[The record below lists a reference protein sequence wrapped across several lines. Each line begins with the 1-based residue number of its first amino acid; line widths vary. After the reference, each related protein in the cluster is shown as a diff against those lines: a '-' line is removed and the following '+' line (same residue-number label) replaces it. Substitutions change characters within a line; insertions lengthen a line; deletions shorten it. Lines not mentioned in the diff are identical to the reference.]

1 MRRFGA
7 LPLVLALLGAP
18 ACSRPDMISADPS
31 TSQAQ
36 VEGTAAVL
44 VPAVESSPKLQTSHA
59 TPTSSSVQDLGNF
72 PAGTLL
78 TVRLK
83 SAVYAGIS
91 PSDASFEAIVVEPLM
106 VAGNALIPRGTSVAG
121 RVESARTSSLKP
133 NRGYVRLVLNS
144 MQLGNRR
151 IPVQTDSLFAR
162 EAPMGNA
169 PISIIHLEK
178 GRRLT
183 FRLADTSFASDQ
195 QPRLTP

>member
-1 MRRFGA
+1 MRRLGA
-7 LPLVLALLGAP
+7 LPLVLALLGAL

-31 TSQAQ
+31 TSPAQ
-36 VEGTAAVL
+36 VEGTAAEL

-59 TPTSSSVQDLGNF
+59 TPTSSSVQDSGNF

-91 PSDASFEAIVVEPLM
+91 PSDASFEAIVIEPLM
-106 VAGNALIPRGTSVAG
+106 VAGNTLIPRGTSVAG